1 MCDLRSVHCVKSVS
15 IRCYSAPHL
24 PAFGLNTDRYGVSLC
39 IHSECGK
46 MWTRITPNAD
56 SFYAVLCF
64 CQESYIGETVR
75 NVEIRWQEHE
85 DTQKYSEL
93 EKLLKNNPTHSF
105 TWKVLLPA
113 SSIRRIRQN
122 MEASIIALKR
132 PSLNERVESKKL
144 LLFRNGVT

>member
-39 IHSECGK
+39 IYSECGK
-46 MWTRITPNAD
+46 IWTRITPNAD

-75 NVEIRWQEHE
+75 KVEIRWREHE
-85 DTQKYSEL
+85 DTQKQTEPA
-93 EKLLKNNPTHSF
+93 KHLKNNSTRLF
-105 TWKVLLPA
+105 TGKVLLPA
-113 SSIRRIRQN
+113 LSIKRIRPN
-122 MEASIIALKR
+122 MESSIIALKG
-132 PSLNERVESKKL
+132 PSFNEQVVSKKFS
-144 LLFRNGVT
+144 LFRNGVT

>member
-122 MEASIIALKR
+122 MEASTIALKR